1 LLQKGCPEIGASSF
15 LLNQNNSDQMS
26 GCGAAD
32 LREILPFANNTGKV
46 AEWAEKPSTYH
57 ILYVRRLLLQPVVGA
72 TVYRVTKTSQLSLP
86 LSAQVVYCQ
95 LVARQIAHFF
105 IDIAM
110 NLLRRK
116 SCGHL
121 AFGKI
126 DR

>member
-1 LLQKGCPEIGASSF
+1 
-15 LLNQNNSDQMS
+15 MS

-32 LREILPFANNTGKV
+32 LREILPSANNIGEV
-46 AEWAEKPSTYH
+46 VERAEKPSTYH

-72 TVYRVTKTSQLSLP
+72 TVYRVTKTSQLSP
-86 LSAQVVYCQ
+86 IVSTQVVYCQ
-95 LVARQIAHFF
+95 LVALQIAHFF

-116 SCGHL
+116 SFGHL

-126 DR
+126 GR